1 MSELTTEE
9 KQELLRELREA
20 RYSGVLRVKFRERD
34 VTYRSDAELKKAI
47 SDLEAELN
55 PKSKRN
61 VGFAAFGTGL

>member
-1 MSELTTEE
+1 MSEFTTEE

-47 SDLEAELN
+47 KDLEKELN
-55 PKSKRN
+55 PKAERQ

>member
-1 MSELTTEE
+1 MSELTLEE

-34 VTYRSDAELKKAI
+34 VTYRSDAELKQAI

-55 PKSKRN
+55 PKAKRR

>member
-1 MSELTTEE
+1 MSELTIEE

-47 SDLEAELN
+47 KDLEGELN
-55 PKSKRN
+55 PKAKQQ

>member
-1 MSELTTEE
+1 MSDLTTEE

-47 SDLEAELN
+47 QDLEGEVE
-55 PKSKRN
+55 PKTRRR